1 MSTEGKKEDSS
12 PDTTMETSQRTSD
25 VLEVSKRQQRKS
37 GRSRR
42 TTPRS
47 DGESED
53 KSKELH
59 GSPSSDKKERTSEQS
74 SRSPKPRNSGGRRRS
89 SQDKEKV
96 SSLKS
101 PNGRRRSN
109 TSRHADRTSGL
120 SSEELSPTR
129 RSADGEDR
137 STSLSPRRDTNAD
150 HQHAKR
156 RSRRST
162 KASAPGVENVTD
174 STTRESRK
182 SARARASNIVDLTSP
197 RPNEND
203 RDSKRRSR
211 RSPRP
216 STPGV
221 EAVSDVAETRE
232 SRKSARRASATR
244 RSGTSNSRSHTP
256 PPPPPPIPPLTLE
269 DSNTEL
275 DDNLQ
280 TIRQQEDGNRNSAI
294 MAETKKA
301 QERSKRR
308 RRLFWV
314 ILCCL
319 LLLIGAGVA
328 TIIILRTEDIQESS
342 SITTDQPEDV
352 AVVPTGAPTNDY
364 LFDPPSKED
373 CTNLRLRRPV
383 GDRENTVEKS
393 FDLHFDA
400 TLGVEKDTD
409 VWNLEFLTSIEEYL
423 LPSLL
428 GCEDAVGRRSMMI
441 REPNRRKLS
450 TLRYIIGDAVVTGTV
465 DLGKPCLPENDSELC
480 FRSIVTLQLF
490 LKGDVGIDNLIRLI
504 VGLID
509 NETFDGVSLASN
521 NRLLQ
526 QESVADIYIP
536 LVDRWALSG
545 TFESVFYI
553 LIEEVNSGSAPNSA
567 QTLPSP
573 VPSEAPSSN
582 PSSFGG
588 GGGGSPATPT
598 RAPTT
603 NEITNAPTV
612 SPTPRPTK
620 RPTLAPAP
628 GVTQLPTIAPSL
640 RPTSVPSTAPSQ
652 NPTPTQ
658 LPTSSPVVGAI
669 PSPTKEPTP
678 APTQQASAS
687 PTPAPFPG
695 STPSPTKM
703 PTPGTPAPSTASPTP
718 APTSGPTSLPSSPP
732 SSQPSSRPSSL
743 PSSQP
748 SSQPSLAPTSGPT
761 SGPTLAPT
769 KAPTE
774 AVATPR
780 PTAAESAGPSARPIT
795 ILNFDDLE
803 PLPGECLASTEI
815 NDGYKD
821 FQWDYFGVADI
832 TCATS
837 AGDDVWSPTNGVGP
851 MSLLGN
857 GSGGSMSFQLYE
869 GGTMDMISV
878 EAFKGDP
885 SCTFSLSGW
894 YDGALSSAFDMDV
907 TPDDDDWF
915 TIDLSLFVG
924 VNKFEFFSPSC
935 PGAMNIIFDDFKMYL
950 N

>member
-1 MSTEGKKEDSS
+1 MSTEGKKEDCS
-12 PDTTMETSQRTSD
+12 PDTATESAKRTSD
-25 VLEVSKRQQRKS
+25 VMEVSKRHQGES
-37 GRSRR
+37 DRSRR

-59 GSPSSDKKERTSEQS
+59 GSLSSGKKERTSEQS
-74 SRSPKPRNSGGRRRS
+74 GRSPKPRNSGRRRRS
-89 SQDKEKV
+89 SQDNEKD

-101 PNGRRRSN
+101 PNGRRRSS
-109 TSRHADRTSGL
+109 TSRRVDRTSGL

-137 STSLSPRRDTNAD
+137 STSLSPRRDTNSDD
-150 HQHAKR
+150 HHAKR

-174 STTRESRK
+174 STTRECRK
-182 SARARASNIVDLTSP
+182 SARARASNIIDLTSP
-197 RPNEND
+197 RPNEDD

-221 EAVSDVAETRE
+221 EAMSDVAETRE
-232 SRKSARRASATR
+232 SRKSARRSSAAR
-244 RSGTSNSRSHTP
+244 RSGTSSSRSHTP
-256 PPPPPPIPPLTLE
+256 PPPPPSPPPIPPLTLE
-269 DSNTEL
+269 DSIREL

-280 TIRQQEDGNRNSAI
+280 TIRQQEEGNRNSAF
-294 MAETKKA
+294 MAEKKKA

-308 RRLFWV
+308 RRLFWI

-319 LLLIGAGVA
+319 LLLIAAGVA

-352 AVVPTGAPTNDY
+352 AVAPTGAPTNDY

-383 GDRENTVEKS
+383 GDRDNTVVKS

-400 TLGVEKDTD
+400 TLTVEKDTD

-441 REPNRRKLS
+441 RGPNRRKLS
-450 TLRYIIGDAVVTGTV
+450 TLRYIIGDAVVTGIV
-465 DLGKPCLPENDSELC
+465 DLEKPCLPENDSEFC

-490 LKGDVGIDNLIRLI
+490 LKGDVGIENLIRLI

-509 NETFDGVSLASN
+509 TETFDGVSLASN

-553 LIEEVNSGSAPNSA
+553 LIAQVTSGSAPNSTP
-567 QTLPSP
+567 TLPSQ
-573 VPSEAPSSN
+573 VPSEAPSNN

-588 GGGGSPATPT
+588 GDGGSPVTPT

-603 NEITNAPTV
+603 NEISNAPTA

-620 RPTLAPAP
+620 RPTLVPAP

-640 RPTSVPSTAPSQ
+640 QPTSVPSTAPSQ
-652 NPTPTQ
+652 NPTPTP
-658 LPTSSPVVGAI
+658 LPTLSPVVGAI
-669 PSPTKEPTP
+669 PFPTKEPTP

-687 PTPAPFPG
+687 PTLAPFLG
-695 STPSPTKM
+695 STPSPTKV
-703 PTPGTPAPSTASPTP
+703 PTPGIPVPTTASPTP
-718 APTSGPTSLPSSPP
+718 APTSGPTSLPSSQP

-748 SSQPSLAPTSGPT
+748 SSKPSLAPTSGPT
-761 SGPTLAPT
+761 FAPT

-815 NDGYKD
+815 TDGYKD

-837 AGDDVWSPTNGVGP
+837 AGNDVWSPTNGVGP
-851 MSLLGN
+851 MSLSGN
-857 GSGGSMSFQLYE
+857 GFGELMSFQRYD

-878 EAFKGDP
+878 DAFKGDP

-894 YDGALSSAFDMDV
+894 YDGALSPAFDMDV
-907 TPDDDDWF
+907 TPDNDDWF
-915 TIDLSLFVG
+915 TINLSLFVG
-924 VNKFEFFSPSC
+924 VTKFEFFSPSC